1 MLLMVEKGSRVGTY
15 HSIYWYAKTNNKYM
29 KVYNK
34 SKESSYL
41 QYWGV
46 NNSYEWAMSKKLPVK
61 NFEWV
66 MKLFLNWWKFCKKL

>member
-1 MLLMVEKGSRVGTY
+1 
-15 HSIYWYAKTNNKYM
+15 M

-66 MKLFLNWWKFCKKL
+66 MKLFLN